1 MITDASETS
10 VLAANGRYMPA
21 PAPYLLVYH
30 MNPPKSSLSTGSDLS
45 LSTGSDLGLSTGSDP
60 VIVDGRRGL
69 IYNTFRQR
77 IVACGQ
83 KTARPMRTGTDMK
96 QRNSKQ
102 DKNPIKRSHGI
113 AFRLIRGLSF
123 IYTRL
128 FLGYRCRDKYKIKKG
143 ERVLVLSNHQ
153 TDADPF
159 CILPAFN
166 KPVYPVATDN
176 IFAGKFRSKLFSALG
191 VIPKKKGVVDLR
203 STLKIANVLKHGGS
217 ALLFIEGNRYYAE
230 FQYFIS
236 PSIAPFIKKT
246 GATLVLFNMRGGSGV
261 SPRFKRSNRRGPF
274 SGAIRRVITPE
285 EYAEMDNDTLLK
297 EIIDNLRVY
306 DSDSGN
312 TYKSRHR
319 AEYLER
325 ALFACPVC
333 GGLETLSSQKQ
344 FINCSRCGL
353 KVEYGED
360 LHLHSDDPRFKFDRM
375 IDWWNY
381 QKQTIREMPV
391 EPGRV
396 IFQDDNA
403 KLFYSEPFRARVLL
417 AKGRVFIDDRRIV
430 CGDKEFPLDKISSAS
445 VVSGRNLTFV
455 CDGTDYTIR
464 GGKRFNPLKYIFLLN
479 RLDTPMRE
487 KAADKYFNLE
497 V

>member
-1 MITDASETS
+1 
-10 VLAANGRYMPA
+10 
-21 PAPYLLVYH
+21 
-30 MNPPKSSLSTGSDLS
+30 
-45 LSTGSDLGLSTGSDP
+45 
-60 VIVDGRRGL
+60 
-69 IYNTFRQR
+69 
-77 IVACGQ
+77 
-83 KTARPMRTGTDMK
+83 MK
-96 QRNSKQ
+96 QRDKKQ
-102 DKNPIKRSHGI
+102 DKNPVKKSHSI

-123 IYTRL
+123 LYTRI

-166 KPVYPVATDN
+166 RPVYPVATDN

-191 VIPKKKGVVDLR
+191 VIPKKKGVVDIR
-203 STLKIANVLKHGGS
+203 STLKISNVLKHGGS
-217 ALLFIEGNRYYAE
+217 ALLFVEGNRYYAE

-297 EIIDNLRVY
+297 EIVDNLRVY

-312 TYKSRHR
+312 LYKSRHR

-325 ALFACPVC
+325 VLFACPVC
-333 GGLETLSSQKQ
+333 GRLETLSSKKQ
-344 FINCSRCGL
+344 FISCSNCGL

-360 LHLHSDDPRFKFDRM
+360 LRLHSEDPRFSFGRM
-375 IDWWNY
+375 IDWWNH
-381 QKQTIREMPV
+381 QKNVIREMPV
-391 EPGRV
+391 EPDKI
-396 IFQDDNA
+396 IFEDADA
-403 KLFYSEPFRARVLL
+403 KLFKSEPFTARVLL

-464 GGKRFNPLKYIFLLN
+464 GGKRFNPLKYIFLFN